1 MEGQAGCPVKIVKVC
16 VSWPGHSQSQILKKS
31 IVLKK
36 GISPST
42 SLFLLILSSS
52 VHIIYLR
59 AECAD
64 HLLCFVRA
72 PAFPPAELNLSE
84 TLKIEYVRVCWC
96 LGVCVGH
103 TSVRSSGRWNVS
115 LISSGVFPSIIR
127 ASARLVRSTKGFNW
141 RLSAADVNSHSFF
154 VSMRMNF
161 SSNVL
166 RSYAK
171 NNPCSFVKWLLSCP

>member
-1 MEGQAGCPVKIVKVC
+1 MKIVKVC
-16 VSWPGHSQSQILKKS
+16 ISWPGHSQSQILKKS

-84 TLKIEYVRVCWC
+84 TLKIEYVRVCVGVW
-96 LGVCVGH
+96 VCVCRTH
-103 TSVRSSGRWNVS
+103 LRE
-115 LISSGVFPSIIR
+115 IIR
-127 ASARLVRSTKGFNW
+127 
-141 RLSAADVNSHSFF
+141 
-154 VSMRMNF
+154 
-161 SSNVL
+161 
-166 RSYAK
+166 
-171 NNPCSFVKWLLSCP
+171 